1 MGRNWRK
8 TLEIGSLLPGT
19 YNYRML
25 TILGEDSGRFC
36 DGHSRRDF
44 LQIGG
49 LALGGASLPQLL
61 QAEASHGSSSRGIN
75 HKAVIMILLPGGPP
89 HQDMWDL
96 KMDAPSEYRGEFR
109 PIKTNVPGIEICEEF
124 PQMAKMAD
132 KFSFI
137 RSMVG
142 AEGPH
147 DLMMCLTGR
156 RGRTN
161 VPPGGWPSIGS
172 ALSKLQGQSS
182 SDCPPFVGLSP
193 KTRHEPWGDPGKSGF
208 LGPAHSA
215 FTPFR
220 GGGKE
225 DIVLNGVSIER
236 LRDRRAL
243 LSSFDQFRR
252 EVDQSGMMEGLDTFN
267 EQAFGVLTSS
277 ALANAMDLSNEDPK
291 VVERYG
297 KGTENLQA
305 DGCWKRLDQ
314 FLMARRLVEA
324 GARCVTVGFS
334 RWDWH
339 GGNFKRGREDFP
351 LLDQGLTALV
361 QDLHDRGLDKDV
373 SVVVW
378 GEFGRTPKIND
389 KAGRD
394 HWPRV
399 SSAVLACGGM
409 NHGQVIGATDRLG
422 GEASERPVEFQEVF
436 ASLYHSVGIDAPN
449 TTVEDLTGRPMY
461 LVDPEYAP
469 MEELVG

>member
-1 MGRNWRK
+1 
-8 TLEIGSLLPGT
+8 
-19 YNYRML
+19 ML
-25 TILGEDSGRFC
+25 TILGENSGRFC

-61 QAEASHGSSSRGIN
+61 QAESSLGKSSRGIN
-75 HKAVIMILLPGGPP
+75 HKAVIMIMLPGGPP

-109 PIKTNVPGIEICEEF
+109 PIKTNVPGVEICEEF
-124 PQMAKMAD
+124 PRIAKMAD
-132 KFSFI
+132 KFSFV

-142 AEGPH
+142 CEGPH

-156 RGRTN
+156 PGRKN

-172 ALSKLQGQSS
+172 ALSKLKGQAS

-193 KTRHEPWGDPGKSGF
+193 KCRHDEWGDPGQSGF

-225 DIVLNGVSIER
+225 DIVLDGVSIER

-277 ALANAMDLSNEDPK
+277 ALADALDLSKEDPK
-291 VVERYG
+291 LVDRYG
-297 KGTENLQA
+297 KGTESLQA

-339 GGNFKRGREDFP
+339 SDNFGRGRQDFP
-351 LLDQGLTALV
+351 LLDQGLSALV

-389 KAGRD
+389 KGGRD

-409 NHGQVIGATDRLG
+409 NHGQSIGATDRLG
-422 GEASERPVEFQEVF
+422 GEVSERPVGYQEVF
-436 ASLYHSVGIDAPN
+436 STLYHNMGIDAQN

-461 LVDPEYAP
+461 LVDPEHSP
-469 MEELVG
+469 MKELVG

>member
-1 MGRNWRK
+1 
-8 TLEIGSLLPGT
+8 
-19 YNYRML
+19 ML
-25 TILGEDSGRFC
+25 TILGENSGRFC

-61 QAEASHGSSSRGIN
+61 QAESSLGKSSRGTN
-75 HKAVIMILLPGGPP
+75 HKAVIMIMLPGGPP

-109 PIKTNVPGIEICEEF
+109 PIKTNVPGVEICEEF
-124 PQMAKMAD
+124 PRIAKMAD
-132 KFSFI
+132 KFSFV

-142 AEGPH
+142 CEGPH

-156 RGRTN
+156 PGRKN

-172 ALSKLQGQSS
+172 ALSKLKGQAS

-193 KTRHEPWGDPGKSGF
+193 KCRHDEWGDPGQSGF

-225 DIVLNGVSIER
+225 DIVLDGVSIER

-277 ALANAMDLSNEDPK
+277 ALADALDLSKEDPK
-291 VVERYG
+291 LVDRYG
-297 KGTENLQA
+297 KGTETLQA

-339 GGNFKRGREDFP
+339 SDNFGRGRQDFP
-351 LLDQGLTALV
+351 LLDQGLSALV

-378 GEFGRTPKIND
+378 GEFGRTPKINE
-389 KAGRD
+389 KGGRD

-409 NHGQVIGATDRLG
+409 NHGQFIGATDRLG

-436 ASLYHSVGIDAPN
+436 STLYHNMGIDAQN

-461 LVDPEYAP
+461 LVDPEHSP
-469 MEELVG
+469 MKELVG

>member
-1 MGRNWRK
+1 
-8 TLEIGSLLPGT
+8 
-19 YNYRML
+19 ML
-25 TILGEDSGRFC
+25 TILGENSGSFC

-61 QAEASHGSSSRGIN
+61 QAESSLGKSSRGIN
-75 HKAVIMILLPGGPP
+75 HKAVIMIMLPGGPP

-109 PIKTNVPGIEICEEF
+109 PIKTNVPGVEICEEF
-124 PQMAKMAD
+124 PRIAKMAD
-132 KFSFI
+132 KFSFV

-142 AEGPH
+142 CEGPH

-156 RGRTN
+156 PGRKN

-172 ALSKLQGQSS
+172 ALSNLKGQAS

-193 KTRHEPWGDPGKSGF
+193 KCRHDEWGDPGQSGF

-225 DIVLNGVSIER
+225 DIVLDGVSIER

-277 ALANAMDLSNEDPK
+277 ALAEALDLSKEDPK
-291 VVERYG
+291 LVDRYG
-297 KGTENLQA
+297 KGTETLQA

-314 FLMARRLVEA
+314 LLMARRLVEA

-339 GGNFKRGREDFP
+339 SDNFGRGRQDFP
-351 LLDQGLTALV
+351 LLDQGLSALV

-378 GEFGRTPKIND
+378 GEFGRTPKINE
-389 KAGRD
+389 KGGRD

-409 NHGQVIGATDRLG
+409 NHGQFIGATDRLG

-436 ASLYHSVGIDAPN
+436 STLYHKMGIDAQN

-461 LVDPEYAP
+461 LVDPEHSP
-469 MEELVG
+469 MKELVG

>member
-1 MGRNWRK
+1 
-8 TLEIGSLLPGT
+8 
-19 YNYRML
+19 ML
-25 TILGEDSGRFC
+25 TILGENSGSFC

-49 LALGGASLPQLL
+49 LALGGARLPQLL
-61 QAEASHGSSSRGIN
+61 QAESSLGKSSRGIN
-75 HKAVIMILLPGGPP
+75 HKAVIMIMLPGGPP

-109 PIKTNVPGIEICEEF
+109 PIKTNVPGVEICEEF
-124 PQMAKMAD
+124 PRIAKMAD
-132 KFSFI
+132 KFSFV

-142 AEGPH
+142 CEGPH

-156 RGRTN
+156 PGRKN

-172 ALSKLQGQSS
+172 ALSKLKGQAS

-193 KTRHEPWGDPGKSGF
+193 KCRHDEWGDPGQSGF

-225 DIVLNGVSIER
+225 DIVLDGVSIER

-277 ALANAMDLSNEDPK
+277 ALADALDLSKEDPK
-291 VVERYG
+291 LVDRYG
-297 KGTENLQA
+297 KGTESLQA

-339 GGNFKRGREDFP
+339 SDNFGRGRQDFP
-351 LLDQGLTALV
+351 LLDQGLSALV

-389 KAGRD
+389 KGGRD

-409 NHGQVIGATDRLG
+409 NHGQSIGATDRLG

-436 ASLYHSVGIDAPN
+436 STLYHNMGIDAQN

-461 LVDPEYAP
+461 LVDPEHSP
-469 MEELVG
+469 MKELVG

>member
-1 MGRNWRK
+1 
-8 TLEIGSLLPGT
+8 
-19 YNYRML
+19 ML
-25 TILGEDSGRFC
+25 TILGENSGSFC

-61 QAEASHGSSSRGIN
+61 QAESSLGKSSRGIN
-75 HKAVIMILLPGGPP
+75 HKAVIMIMLPGGPP

-109 PIKTNVPGIEICEEF
+109 PIKTNVPGVEICEEF
-124 PQMAKMAD
+124 PRIAKMAD
-132 KFSFI
+132 KFSFV

-142 AEGPH
+142 CEGPH

-156 RGRTN
+156 PGRKN

-172 ALSKLQGQSS
+172 ALSKLKGQAS

-193 KTRHEPWGDPGKSGF
+193 KCRHDEWGDPGQSGF

-225 DIVLNGVSIER
+225 DIVLDGVSIER

-277 ALANAMDLSNEDPK
+277 ALADALDLSKEDPK
-291 VVERYG
+291 LVDRYG
-297 KGTENLQA
+297 KGTESLQA
-305 DGCWKRLDQ
+305 DGC
-314 FLMARRLVEA
+314 
-324 GARCVTVGFS
+324 
-334 RWDWH
+334 
-339 GGNFKRGREDFP
+339 
-351 LLDQGLTALV
+351 
-361 QDLHDRGLDKDV
+361 
-373 SVVVW
+373 
-378 GEFGRTPKIND
+378 
-389 KAGRD
+389 
-394 HWPRV
+394 
-399 SSAVLACGGM
+399 
-409 NHGQVIGATDRLG
+409 
-422 GEASERPVEFQEVF
+422 
-436 ASLYHSVGIDAPN
+436 
-449 TTVEDLTGRPMY
+449 
-461 LVDPEYAP
+461 
-469 MEELVG
+469 

>member
-1 MGRNWRK
+1 
-8 TLEIGSLLPGT
+8 
-19 YNYRML
+19 ML
-25 TILGEDSGRFC
+25 TILGENSGSFC

-61 QAEASHGSSSRGIN
+61 QAESSLGKSSRGIN
-75 HKAVIMILLPGGPP
+75 HKAVIMVMLPGGPP

-109 PIKTNVPGIEICEEF
+109 PIKTNVPGVEICEEF
-124 PQMAKMAD
+124 PRIAKMAD
-132 KFSFI
+132 KFSFV

-142 AEGPH
+142 CEGPH

-156 RGRTN
+156 PGRKN

-172 ALSKLQGQSS
+172 ALSKLKGQAS

-193 KTRHEPWGDPGKSGF
+193 KCRHDEWGDPGQSGF

-225 DIVLNGVSIER
+225 DIVLDGVSIER

-277 ALANAMDLSNEDPK
+277 ALADALDLSKEDPK
-291 VVERYG
+291 LVDRYG
-297 KGTENLQA
+297 KGTESLQA

-339 GGNFKRGREDFP
+339 SDNFGRGRQDFP
-351 LLDQGLTALV
+351 LLDQGLSALV

-389 KAGRD
+389 KGGRD

-409 NHGQVIGATDRLG
+409 NHGQSIGATDRLG

-436 ASLYHSVGIDAPN
+436 STLYHNMGIDAQN

-461 LVDPEYAP
+461 LVDPEHSP
-469 MEELVG
+469 MKELVG

>member
-1 MGRNWRK
+1 
-8 TLEIGSLLPGT
+8 
-19 YNYRML
+19 ML
-25 TILGEDSGRFC
+25 TILGENSGSFC

-61 QAEASHGSSSRGIN
+61 QAESSLGKSSRGIN
-75 HKAVIMILLPGGPP
+75 HKAVIMIILPGGPP

-109 PIKTNVPGIEICEEF
+109 PIKTNVPGVEICEEF
-124 PQMAKMAD
+124 PRIAKMAD
-132 KFSFI
+132 KFSFV

-142 AEGPH
+142 CEGPH

-156 RGRTN
+156 PGRKN

-172 ALSKLQGQSS
+172 ALSKLKGQAS

-193 KTRHEPWGDPGKSGF
+193 KCRHDEWGDPGQSGF

-225 DIVLNGVSIER
+225 DIVLDGVSIER

-277 ALANAMDLSNEDPK
+277 ALADALDLSKEDPK
-291 VVERYG
+291 LVDRYG
-297 KGTENLQA
+297 KGTESLQA

-339 GGNFKRGREDFP
+339 SDNFGRGRQDFP
-351 LLDQGLTALV
+351 LLDQGLSALV

-389 KAGRD
+389 KGGRD

-409 NHGQVIGATDRLG
+409 NHGQSIGATDRLG

-436 ASLYHSVGIDAPN
+436 STLYHNMGIDAQN

-461 LVDPEYAP
+461 LVDPEHSP
-469 MEELVG
+469 MKELVG

>member
-1 MGRNWRK
+1 
-8 TLEIGSLLPGT
+8 
-19 YNYRML
+19 ML
-25 TILGEDSGRFC
+25 TILGENSGSFC

-61 QAEASHGSSSRGIN
+61 QAESSLGKSSRGIN
-75 HKAVIMILLPGGPP
+75 HKAVIMIMLPGGPP

-109 PIKTNVPGIEICEEF
+109 PIKTNVPGVEICEEF
-124 PQMAKMAD
+124 PRIAKMAD
-132 KFSFI
+132 KFSFV

-142 AEGPH
+142 CEGPH

-156 RGRTN
+156 PGRKN

-172 ALSKLQGQSS
+172 ALSKLKGQAS

-193 KTRHEPWGDPGKSGF
+193 KCRHDEWGDPGQSGF

-225 DIVLNGVSIER
+225 DIVLDGVSIER

-277 ALANAMDLSNEDPK
+277 ALAEALDLSKEDPK
-291 VVERYG
+291 LVDRYG
-297 KGTENLQA
+297 KGTETLQA

-339 GGNFKRGREDFP
+339 SDNFGRGRQDFP
-351 LLDQGLTALV
+351 LLDQGLSALV

-373 SVVVW
+373 SVVDW

-389 KAGRD
+389 KGGRD

-409 NHGQVIGATDRLG
+409 NHGQFIGATDRLG

-436 ASLYHSVGIDAPN
+436 STLYHKMGIDAQN

-461 LVDPEYAP
+461 LVDPEHSP
-469 MEELVG
+469 MKELVG